1 MRRWFKVVTA
11 RAAVAWL
18 SPSSVVFVLL
28 AFGLWHY
35 GPQAATRTIT
45 ALDSLNG
52 ALATVNRP
60 NTGTLAEIDAT
71 ARDVRITL
79 DSVNKAAI
87 HERLQL
93 SAMDADRERLVDG
106 ATGLLDALRDQAGR
120 VGPVLD
126 SAKASEDALTARL
139 LQAGVTESALN
150 RAIDAMDARIND
162 PAITKTLDH
171 VEQLSGHAAGIA
183 GATEKMAN
191 HVESVLDNP
200 HKQPLWLRI
209 LPPTLKALV
218 QAYFDRVLK

>member
-1 MRRWFKVVTA
+1 MDRALKLA
-11 RAAVAWL
+11 RIA
-18 SPSSVVFVLL
+18 L
-28 AFGLWHY
+28 AFAGAIAFVIVGGLGLWY
-35 GPQAATRTIT
+35 GPPVATRAVT
-45 ALDSLNG
+45 ALDGVNG

-60 NTGTLAEIDAT
+60 KTGTLAEIDAT
-71 ARDVRITL
+71 ARDTRVAL
-79 DSVNKAAI
+79 DNVNKAAI

-93 SAMDADRERLVDG
+93 AAIDADRERIVAS
-106 ATGLLDALRDQAGR
+106 ATGLLDALHDQAGH

-139 LQAGVTESALN
+139 QQAGVTETQLN
-150 RAIDAMDARIND
+150 RAIADMDARIND

-171 VEQLSGHAAGIA
+171 VEQLSDHASGVA

-209 LPPTLKALV
+209 LPSTLKALV